1 MNHCLI
7 AYFSREGNNY
17 VNGSI
22 VNLTVGNTEVVAKI
36 MENDT
41 KGTLFKIEPLK
52 KYSTDY
58 TACTKEA
65 QQELRAKARPK
76 LSAYLANIDSYDTI
90 ILGYPNY
97 WGTFPMSV
105 MTFLE
110 SLDFTG
116 KRILPFCTHEGS
128 GMGHSEAD
136 IKRACPN
143 AKVEKGL
150 AIQGG
155 KVRESESLIVKWLES
170 YGI

>member
-1 MNHCLI
+1 MNKILI

-17 VNGSI
+17 VSGKI
-22 VNLTVGNTEVVAKI
+22 VNLPVGNTEVAAKMI
-36 MENDT
+36 ERLTGGD
-41 KGTLFKIEPLK
+41 LFKIDPLK
-52 KYSTDY
+52 KYSADY

-65 QQELRAKARPK
+65 QQELRTQARPK
-76 LSAYLANIDSYDTI
+76 LAAYLDSIGSYDTLV
-90 ILGYPNY
+90 LGYPNY

-110 SLDFTG
+110 SLDFSG

-128 GMGHSEAD
+128 GMGHSEGD
-136 IKRACPN
+136 IQRACPG

-155 KVRESESLIVKWLES
+155 SVKGAEKAIESWLKS
-170 YGI
+170 NGI

>member
-1 MNHCLI
+1 MNHLLI

-22 VNLTVGNTEVVAKI
+22 VNLSVGNTELAAKI
-36 MENDT
+36 IERYT
-41 KGTLFKIEPLK
+41 KGTLFKIDPLK
-52 KYSTDY
+52 KYSADY
-58 TACTKEA
+58 SACTKEA
-65 QQELRAKARPK
+65 QQELRTQARPK
-76 LSAYLANIDSYDTI
+76 LSSYLEDIDSYETI

-116 KRILPFCTHEGS
+116 KRILPLCTHEGS

-136 IKRACPN
+136 IQKACLG

-155 KVRESESLIVKWLES
+155 RVREAESLILKWLER

>member
-1 MNHCLI
+1 MSKIII
-7 AYFSREGNNY
+7 AYFSRAGNNY
-17 VNGSI
+17 VNGNI
-22 VNLTVGNTEVVAKI
+22 VDLPVGNTEIAAQIIEKF
-36 MENDT
+36 T
-41 KGTLFKIEPLK
+41 QGSLFKIEPLK
-52 KYSTDY
+52 KYSEDY
-58 TACTKEA
+58 ATCTKEA
-65 QQELRAKARPK
+65 QQELRSNARPK
-76 LSAYLANIDSYDTI
+76 LSAFLEDIRSFDTI

-155 KVRESESLIVKWLES
+155 EVRDAEPLIKKWLGM